1 MSPSA
6 PLSDPLLCPE
16 TLRETDTPRLLHPD
30 AAGGEAAITVY
41 SVFPGMELTYR
52 DIHAQSC
59 REELLGSGER
69 LEILMEAILSG
80 RGKRGDGAAVEAL
93 F

>member
-30 AAGGEAAITVY
+30 AAGGEAAITV
-41 SVFPGMELTYR
+41 
-52 DIHAQSC
+52 
-59 REELLGSGER
+59 
-69 LEILMEAILSG
+69 
-80 RGKRGDGAAVEAL
+80 
-93 F
+93 